1 MKETGGSTTTT
12 APTVQRIVRKHT
24 LDKEHKDALERAVS
38 LNVPHAVNSMEE
50 EASRQEDETQEPP
63 PSKSGDSST
72 KTKPAS
78 ARTSWDE
85 VVEKLFHRNKTGD
98 LLLRKDVVTSTDE
111 APLNLNNIVTPFFVK
126 VIFEVRF
133 PCAFSV
139 DCECKDNIH
148 LIHVCEFFTLK

>member
-1 MKETGGSTTTT
+1 MKETGCSTTTT

-111 APLNLNNIVTPFFVK
+111 APPQ
-126 VIFEVRF
+126 
-133 PCAFSV
+133 PQ
-139 DCECKDNIH
+139 
-148 LIHVCEFFTLK
+148 